1 MLVKD
6 LKALLAKYG
15 DNAEVYLA
23 SDKDGTSF
31 GDISEKPSL
40 CTAQELGEPF
50 MVFMYLRAKRMQ
62 LVAYCNTDADHRENN
77 KLIWL
82 E

>member
-50 MVFMYLRAKRMQ
+50 MVF
-62 LVAYCNTDADHRENN
+62 N
-77 KLIWL
+77 
-82 E
+82 